1 MRIPVAVSLGLL
13 GTVVAAP
20 AQEPPTF
27 ATGVEMVQI
36 EVRATGKDDVPVTDL
51 RPEDFVIE
59 EDGERQEIELFEYVG
74 GPGPEAA
81 RVETVEPDVT
91 PAEDPVLS
99 QYTWLYIAPEVR
111 TPTEFVRVA
120 GPLRSFL
127 EDLPDRFF
135 VSLAGLPFTDNRG
148 LLLATLDRMVDEPLG
163 DRERSSTP
171 SWTITTI

>member
-1 MRIPVAVSLGLL
+1 MRTPLAVSLGLL
-13 GTVVAAP
+13 GAVVAAH

-51 RPEDFVIE
+51 LLEDFVLE
-59 EDGERQEIELFEYVG
+59 EDGESQEIELFEYVA
-74 GPGPEAA
+74 GPGAEVA
-81 RVETVEPDVT
+81 RVEALEPDSPPV
-91 PAEDPVLS
+91 EDPKLS
-99 QYTWLYIAPEVR
+99 EYTWLYIAPEVR
-111 TPTEFVRVA
+111 NPTEFTQVA

-148 LLLATLDRMVDEPLG
+148 LLLATLDRMVDDP
-163 DRERSSTP
+163 
-171 SWTITTI
+171 